1 MKVLQDYLLGVLSV
15 PLSDKEVT
23 RRLADLTIE
32 GWAGAFEGWLSNVI
46 RLNPKFILR
55 KDPSRCEDDWLVFE
69 CISPYPGVVGVL
81 FLDAGRLKTGFSSDA
96 ISKEATALGVTH
108 PIFVLCVDITDVSSE
123 AAVSEVVSAL
133 EPIPNALVIEPAWTA
148 ALLIEQMVP
157 LLGAGSGGGDGFQ
170 YFSSTTLPD
179 GISVRRARV
188 PLQSMYGAVI
198 DEPGTF
204 AQKFRQ
210 LQTEDQFD
218 GTILL
223 ATTFLPPVSHS
234 VTAIKRFY
242 SSYGVTENTIG
253 VISEKAAWEQQQWE
267 RHIRKGKRI
276 DLFDKAQL
284 EEYLAAPEYYQ
295 MSLTREELNEQL
307 ANVLGLLRYDNY
319 SVCVTSEAIDLSY
332 EIRGAE
338 VRIRT
343 DRRNKGQ
350 PRSGRISGLVF
361 NDSAMTE
368 VFEREFWNM
377 YRLAS
382 PEFKNKAYI
391 AEWLTERILKYRGP
405 HEGMVTGEKFDVF
418 LCHNS
423 RDKSVVKDIG
433 RRLQAQG
440 IRPWL
445 DEWNLVPGRPWQRA
459 LEVQITQIG
468 SAAAFVGADGI
479 GPWQHLELD
488 AFLREFANRGC
499 PVIPVILPQ
508 AAKPPELPIFLK
520 GMHWVDF
527 RSADPDPLSQLIWGI
542 RGKR

>member
-1 MKVLQDYLLGVLSV
+1 VLQDYLLGILSA

-32 GWAGAFEGWLSNVI
+32 GWAGAFEGWLSNVAK
-46 RLNPKFILR
+46 LTPKLVLR
-55 KDPSRCEDDWLVFE
+55 KDSSRCENGWLVFE
-69 CISPYPGVVGVL
+69 CIAPYSGVVGAL
-81 FLDAGRLKTGFSSDA
+81 FLDGSRLTTEFSADA
-96 ISKEATALGVTH
+96 LNRERAALGITH
-108 PIFVLCVDITDVSSE
+108 PIFVLCVDVTDVSSD
-123 AAVSEVVSAL
+123 ATVSEVVSAL
-133 EPIPNALVIEPAWTA
+133 ETIPNSLVIEPAWTA

-157 LLGAGSGGGDGFQ
+157 LLGTGSGGADGYP
-170 YFSSTTLPD
+170 YFNNTTLPD

-204 AQKFRQ
+204 GQKFRQ
-210 LQTEDQFD
+210 LQTEDRFD

-234 VTAIKRFY
+234 VSAIKRFY

-253 VISEKAAWEQQQWE
+253 LISEKVAWEQQQWE

-295 MSLTREELNEQL
+295 MSLTIEELNEQL
-307 ANVLGLLRYDNY
+307 ANMLGLLQYDNY
-319 SVCVTSEAIDLSY
+319 SVCITSEAIDLSY
-332 EIRGAE
+332 EIRDAE

-382 PEFKNKAYI
+382 PDFKNKGYI
-391 AEWLTERILKYRGP
+391 AEWVTERVLRYKGP
-405 HEGMVTGEKFDVF
+405 HETMLTDEHFDVF

-423 RDKSVVKDIG
+423 RDKGIVKEIAKQ
-433 RRLQAQG
+433 LQAKG

-459 LEVQITQIG
+459 LEAQIPQIG

-479 GPWQHLELD
+479 GPWQHMELD
-488 AFLREFANRGC
+488 AFLREFVNRGC

-508 AAKPPELPIFLK
+508 AANPPELPVFLK

-527 RSADPDPLSQLIWGI
+527 RSPDPDPLSQLIWGV

>member
-1 MKVLQDYLLGVLSV
+1 VLQDYLLGVLSA
-15 PLSDKEVT
+15 PLSDKAVT
-23 RRLADLTIE
+23 RRLADLTVE
-32 GWAGAFEGWLSNVI
+32 GWAGAFEGWLNEVVS
-46 RLNPKFILR
+46 LNPKLVLR
-55 KDPSRCEDDWLVFE
+55 KDPRRCQSDWLVFE
-69 CISPYPGVVGVL
+69 CIAPYPGVVGVL
-81 FLDAGRLKTGFSSDA
+81 FLDRGRLDAGFSSDD
-96 ISKEATALGVTH
+96 ISKEGTALGVTH
-108 PIFVLCVDITDVSSE
+108 PIFVLCVDITDASSE
-123 AAVSEVVSAL
+123 TRIFEIVAAL
-133 EPIPNALVIEPAWTA
+133 EQIPNSLVIEPTWAT
-148 ALLIEQMVP
+148 ALLIEHMVP
-157 LLGAGSGGGDGFQ
+157 LLGAGSGVGDGFQ
-170 YFSSTTLPD
+170 YFSNAALPD
-179 GISVRRARV
+179 GVSVRRARV

-223 ATTFLPPVSHS
+223 ATTFLPPISHS

-253 VISEKAAWEQQQWE
+253 LIAEKSAWEHQQWE
-267 RHIRKGKRI
+267 RHIRKGRRI

-284 EEYLAAPEYYQ
+284 EEYFEAPEYYQ
-295 MSLTREELNEQL
+295 MSLTIEELNEQL
-307 ANVLGLLRYDNY
+307 TNVLRLLRFDNY
-319 SVCVTSEAIDLSY
+319 SVCITSEAIDLSY
-332 EIRGAE
+332 EIRGSE

-368 VFEREFWNM
+368 VFEREFWSM

-382 PEFKNKAYI
+382 PEFKNKEYI
-391 AEWLTERILKYRGP
+391 AEWLTGRISKYKGP
-405 HEGMVTGEKFDVF
+405 HENMLTDERFDVF

-423 RDKSVVKDIG
+423 RDKGIVKEIG
-433 RRLQAQG
+433 RQLQAQG

-459 LEVQITQIG
+459 LEVQIPQIG

-499 PVIPVILPQ
+499 PVIPVILPH
-508 AAKPPELPIFLK
+508 ALKAPELPIFLK

-527 RSADPDPLSQLIWGI
+527 RASDPDPLSQLIWGI
-542 RGKR
+542 RGHH